1 MSEYNFD
8 ESIPNLREDLE
19 SLREKGL
26 IEIVGINDEGE
37 WLYNLSPTS
46 KQLVDELRHE
56 TDDIWSTIA
65 LLMENMME
73 EERDL

>member
-1 MSEYNFD
+1 MSEYDFD
-8 ESIPNLREDLE
+8 ENMPNLREDLE
-19 SLREKGL
+19 SLRDKGL
-26 IEIVGINDEGE
+26 IDIVGINDEGE

-46 KQLVDELRHE
+46 KQLVEELRHE
-56 TDDIWSTIA
+56 TDDIWGTIA

>member
-1 MSEYNFD
+1 MSEYGFD
-8 ESIPNLREDLE
+8 ENMPNLREDLE
-19 SLREKGL
+19 SLRKKGL
-26 IEIVGINDEGE
+26 IEIVGINNEGE

-73 EERDL
+73 EERDQ

>member
-1 MSEYNFD
+1 MSEYDFD
-8 ESIPNLREDLE
+8 ENMPDLREDLE

-56 TDDIWSTIA
+56 TDDIWGTIA